1 MLYESE
7 EDTKKLLRECDAGI
21 KMGIASLD
29 DMVSKAADP
38 ELEQVLKDSKQEH
51 IKLRVKAEKQLN
63 KIGDKGKAPNPM
75 AKSMSYV
82 KTQLTM
88 QTGTDKDAAGLVT
101 KGCEKGIQ
109 SLHQYLDKYSCAD
122 SQSRGLTTEIIAAE
136 QKLISELGRFNG

>member
-7 EDTKKLLRECDAGI
+7 KDTKKLLRECDAGI

-38 ELEQVLKDSKQEH
+38 ELEQVIRQSKQEH
-51 IKLRVKAEKQLN
+51 IKLRAETEKQLN

-88 QTGTDKDAAGLVT
+88 QTGTDRDAAGLVT

-109 SLHQYLDKYSCAD
+109 SLNRYLDKYRYAD
-122 SQSRGLTTEIIAAE
+122 SRSKTLAKDVIAAE
-136 QKLISELGRFNG
+136 QKLISELDKYGG

>member
-1 MLYESE
+1 
-7 EDTKKLLRECDAGI
+7 
-21 KMGIASLD
+21 
-29 DMVSKAADP
+29 
-38 ELEQVLKDSKQEH
+38 
-51 IKLRVKAEKQLN
+51 
-63 KIGDKGKAPNPM
+63 M

-88 QTGTDKDAAGLVT
+88 QTGTDKDAAWLVT

-109 SLHQYLDKYSCAD
+109 SLHKYLDKYSYAD